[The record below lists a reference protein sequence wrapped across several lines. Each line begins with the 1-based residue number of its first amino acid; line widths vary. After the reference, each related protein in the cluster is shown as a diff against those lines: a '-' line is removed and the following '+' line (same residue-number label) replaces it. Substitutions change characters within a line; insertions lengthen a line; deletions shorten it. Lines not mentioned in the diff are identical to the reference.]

1 MRRAVGLLALLALVA
16 AAPIPFTHLSRMA
29 AVSAAAFQTESPK
42 IFSVRR
48 SGKNLL
54 VGGQGFQ
61 PGAVIYI
68 NGERQKT
75 RNDEENPDSLLIA
88 KKAAKRLPPDA
99 VVTIQVENSAAAKS
113 DPFAFFTGLT
123 LTIDDAGKTFHLSP
137 GQQFMLLVKVNDI
150 YDISVAVADQTVI
163 KKVAEGDGIPGAQAI
178 YQAER
183 AGQTQLSVV
192 LDPKCAKLRPACSMP
207 TLQYLFNF
215 VIE

>member
-1 MRRAVGLLALLALVA
+1 MRRAVGLLALLALFNIAPVAITPASHA
-16 AAPIPFTHLSRMA
+16 AARA
-29 AVSAAAFQTESPK
+29 ALQSESPK
-42 IFSVRR
+42 IYNVSR
-48 SGKNLL
+48 SGKNLVI
-54 VGGQGFQ
+54 VGEGFQ
-61 PGAVIYI
+61 AGAVIII

-75 RNDEENPDSLLIA
+75 RNDEQNPDSLLIA

-99 VVTIQVENSAAAKS
+99 VVTVQVENSEAAKS

-123 LTIDDAGKTFHLSP
+123 LTIDDAGKTFHISP
-137 GQQFMLLVKVNDI
+137 GQQFLLLVKANEI
-150 YDISVAVADQTVI
+150 YDITVSVDQTTI
-163 KKVAEGDGIPGAQAI
+163 KKIADGEGIPGAQAI

-183 AGQTQLSVV
+183 AGQAQLSVV